1 MGGPRSKATPAE
13 ISAAFHTDEPFKG
26 VAARLGMSPSTLR
39 KKWKAEFGE
48 EAYKERGRALQ
59 ARAAAKTARSIAKTR
74 VWKKKPT
81 PCSKCG
87 TEIMLTT
94 SRLRNMDVSRFE
106 CDDCKYSRDC
116 PVCGQGVRGAK
127 GLGTHFRMQR
137 ESGDKDHIAYEAEQ
151 EAAQWAGKVEG
162 LDYVRCRVC
171 DFKGLSL
178 ANHIKLHGLTA
189 SDYRSQFGEHLRM
202 RAEVVRTRLKAGVSA
217 SWETRDRGGVKQ
229 IKCPQCRRSHAVSKH
244 FVPGTHNPWCQSCR
258 AGEQKIVEAIFWEGQ
273 TEPRDFVTC
282 QLCGH
287 RAVNL
292 NSHLQSKHP
301 GEDYDG
307 PVMSTGCA
315 ARVAVNKLDLTA
327 EDLMPHLDDQD
338 RVEVA
343 KAAEALGCSWWTV
356 LSYARK
362 LGLPTRNRLARQK
375 QVLDAL
381 SLILGEDYEW
391 EWRHQGIRNPET
403 DYYLFFDGYFDFY
416 KLVVEVHGRQHYE
429 FIPYWHKTRDQFERR
444 KRIDAYK
451 ARMVQTYGYD
461 LLVVRYDEPVT
472 PEALTARLE
481 DLGIVPDPVD
491 RPSDSLGGMLDLI

>member
-1 MGGPRSKATPAE
+1 
-13 ISAAFHTDEPFKG
+13 
-26 VAARLGMSPSTLR
+26 MSPNTLR
-39 KKWKAEFGE
+39 KKWKAEFGD
-48 EAYKERGRALQ
+48 EAYKERGRVLQ

-74 VWKKKPT
+74 VWKKKPVS
-81 PCSKCG
+81 CSKCG
-87 TEIMLTT
+87 SEVMLPTT
-94 SRLRNMDVSRFE
+94 RLRNMDVSKFE
-106 CDDCKYSRDC
+106 CDDCKYDRSC
-116 PVCGQGVRGAK
+116 PVCGQKVRGAN

-137 ESGDKDHIAYEAEQ
+137 EAGDEEHIAYESDQ
-151 EAAQWAGKVEG
+151 EEARWAGKVEG

-189 SDYRSQFGEHLRM
+189 SDYRSQFGEHRRM
-202 RAEVVRTRLKAGVSA
+202 RAEAVRERLKAGVSA
-217 SWETRDRGGVKQ
+217 SWETRTRGGVKQ

-244 FVPGTHNPWCQSCR
+244 FVPGTHNPWCPSCR
-258 AGEQKIVEAIFWEGQ
+258 DGEREVVEAIFWEGC

-307 PVMSTGCA
+307 QVMATECE
-315 ARVAVNKLDLTA
+315 ARVAVNKLNLTA
-327 EDLMPHLDDQD
+327 EDLALYM
-338 RVEVA
+338 EVA
-343 KAAEALGCSWWTV
+343 KAAEALECSWWTV

-391 EWRHQGIRNPET
+391 EWRHPGIRNPET
-403 DYYLFFDGYFDFY
+403 DYYLFFDGY

-429 FIPYWHKTRDQFERR
+429 YVPYWHKTPDQFERR
-444 KRIDAYK
+444 KRLDAYK
-451 ARMVQTYGYD
+451 ARMVRTYGYS
-461 LLVVRYDEPVT
+461 LMVIRYDEPVT
-472 PEALTARLE
+472 PEALTARLGDLGIKPEPVHRPSE
-481 DLGIVPDPVD
+481 DLG
-491 RPSDSLGGMLDLI
+491 